1 MRKPGVLVV
10 VTLCLVAA
18 ACGTRVTGEQ
28 AAASRSSSGSAA
40 TVSAGE
46 QGATTGGDTSAGNA
60 PAAGSPAA
68 PAAAAAGP
76 SAGSPTAA
84 SKANGPAA
92 SGAAGAA
99 AGQSDPGVTD
109 TEIRIGASGPL
120 SGATGFL
127 GEEAFG
133 AIDSY
138 FQTINAQGGVNGRKL
153 RLLTYDD
160 HFDSSQTLAN
170 VRRLYEQDKVVGL
183 FLAFGDPV
191 ADYVTQKKIPTLVFG
206 VTPKSFSSKYP
217 TVYPL
222 VGNALLWTQEVIVG
236 LKSKGVFK
244 PGMKVGMLYDTQIL
258 DVSPYLSFLK
268 QAWENAGARVVSQ
281 DAFNLSDGD
290 CTSLVLKMRQLQIDY
305 WDFQGLGWVLCAS
318 AAARQGYKPTIGWGD
333 WPTSVGALASQVG
346 PGIEGVWG
354 GSQGDQP
361 DGKPRQ
367 KTAAHDE
374 YVNAITRYHPKI
386 ATFGHFESPP
396 TIGYWVG
403 AKMLVAALQA
413 QGKTVTMA
421 GINDWLAK
429 LQNFDPGISP
439 PVISMAP
446 NCKTGSEMVWIGQWH
461 WDSSKNEA
469 TRVPDTGYFS
479 SDQKDRYGGKCFLTK
494 ISDSLG

>member
-1 MRKPGVLVV
+1 MRKAGFFVV

-18 ACGTRVTGEQ
+18 ACGTRVTGER
-28 AAASRSSSGSAA
+28 AAASRSSTESGASTGADN
-40 TVSAGE
+40 TAG
-46 QGATTGGDTSAGNA
+46 
-60 PAAGSPAA
+60 AAGVASPAA
-68 PAAAAAGP
+68 NAAAESGP
-76 SAGSPTAA
+76 SAGSPAVTARA
-84 SKANGPAA
+84 SGPAA
-92 SGAAGAA
+92 SGAAGAT

-120 SGATGFL
+120 SGPTGFL

-153 RLLTYDD
+153 RLITYDD
-160 HFDSSQTLAN
+160 RFDSSQTLAN

-191 ADYVTQKKIPTLVFG
+191 ADYVTHNKIPTLVFG
-206 VTPKSFSSKYP
+206 VTPKSFASKYP

-222 VGNALLWTQEVIVG
+222 VGNALLWTQEVIAG

-268 QAWENAGARVVSQ
+268 QAWENEGAKVVSQ

-318 AAARQGYKPTIGWGD
+318 AAARQGYKPTIGWGN

-367 KTAAHDE
+367 KTPAHDE

-421 GINDWLAK
+421 GINDWIAK

-446 NCKTGSEMVWIGQWH
+446 NCKTGSEVVWIGQWH
-461 WDSSKNEA
+461 WDSTKNEA